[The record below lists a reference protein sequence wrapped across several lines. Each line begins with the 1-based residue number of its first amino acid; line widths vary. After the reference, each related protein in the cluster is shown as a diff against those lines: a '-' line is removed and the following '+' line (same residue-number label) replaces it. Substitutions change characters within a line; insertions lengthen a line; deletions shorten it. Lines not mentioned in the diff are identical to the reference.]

1 MTWTND
7 KFKSYFILCLGRIL
21 LGYDIFEHV
30 LSYWVALDLLLKARM
45 CCIWMRVSPP
55 TRARVRAC
63 VRACGGWSRSRW
75 AAAEADPPRSSPG
88 ITRAET
94 PSRPGST
101 APTQLPV
108 TEPATATTQQRQQ
121 QQVRHDR
128 LYITQKEMPKKH
140 TLKMWHSIAMD
151 VYNAVHM
158 ARFYG
163 GAQMTSVKPHF
174 IADLA
179 DYPVHCA
186 LEFVFCSVAN
196 HRRAYCAY
204 RWYVTLVLTT
214 AYHMH
219 AKVHISSPIEI

>member
-1 MTWTND
+1 
-7 KFKSYFILCLGRIL
+7 
-21 LGYDIFEHV
+21 
-30 LSYWVALDLLLKARM
+30 
-45 CCIWMRVSPP
+45 MRVSPP

-63 VRACGGWSRSRW
+63 VRAWGGWSRSRW

-128 LYITQKEMPKKH
+128 LYITER
-140 TLKMWHSIAMD
+140 
-151 VYNAVHM
+151 NAFKCAIVLPWTYITP
-158 ARFYG
+158 FIWPGSTG
-163 GAQMTSVKPHF
+163 GARMTSVKPHF
-174 IADLA
+174 IADIA

-219 AKVHISSPIEI
+219 AKVHISSAIEI